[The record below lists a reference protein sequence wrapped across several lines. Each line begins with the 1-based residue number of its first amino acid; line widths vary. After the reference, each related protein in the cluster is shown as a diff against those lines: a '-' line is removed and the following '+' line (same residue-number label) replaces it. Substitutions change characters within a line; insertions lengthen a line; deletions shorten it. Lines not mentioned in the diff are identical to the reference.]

1 MVVGVFGRN
10 MGPIESIVDE
20 ALGCLCL
27 GFKVVGL
34 LIFVL
39 NYPIIRYGVFIFN
52 FVFPILISCYFVTL
66 DVLIAEV
73 ILVAIFIVG
82 VVVMIM
88 GHVEAEINVL

>member
-1 MVVGVFGRN
+1 
-10 MGPIESIVDE
+10 MGETWDPCIESIVDE

-39 NYPIIRYGVFIFN
+39 SYPIIRYGVFIFN

-73 ILVAIFIVG
+73 ILVGVG
-82 VVVMIM
+82 VVVVIM
-88 GHVEAEINVL
+88 RHVEAEINVL

>member
-39 NYPIIRYGVFIFN
+39 SYPIIRYGVFN